1 MTSYHGNFSIP
12 VEELLAYS
20 TTNEMAEVASGD
32 KDHDYFD
39 WVVCSLKSTSLDDA
53 PRLIEPLLS
62 PETRYLS
69 SYIYVLLIER
79 LIRLIFHLCT
89 ECLLS

>member
-12 VEELLAYS
+12 AEELLAYS
-20 TTNEMAEVASGD
+20 TTDEMAEVARGD

-69 SYIYVLLIER
+69 SYLYMCFSLR
-79 LIRLIFHLCT
+79 D
-89 ECLLS
+89 